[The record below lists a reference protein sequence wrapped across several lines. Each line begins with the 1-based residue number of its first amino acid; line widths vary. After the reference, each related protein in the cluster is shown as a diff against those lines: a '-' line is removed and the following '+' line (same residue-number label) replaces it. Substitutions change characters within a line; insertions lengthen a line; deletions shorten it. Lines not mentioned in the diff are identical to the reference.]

1 MDAGLEPRLGTAG
14 PFVDQLAEHDY
25 FDLDLFRQYLSD
37 CDRLIDRLAAEPRDG
52 APRDAALRE
61 LAATVLDI
69 FEYTLF
75 LLYCHADAG
84 DLFRILNHEAL
95 EAEECEG
102 ERWSTWVMDAIR
114 DTTRRLVFAL

>member
-1 MDAGLEPRLGTAG
+1 MDAGLDLRLGTAG
-14 PFVDQLAEHDY
+14 PFVDQTAEHDY

-37 CDRLIDRLAAEPRDG
+37 CDGLIDRLAAEPRDK
-52 APRDAALRE
+52 PRDPALRE

-84 DLFRILNHEAL
+84 DLFEIENHESL
-95 EAEECEG
+95 EAEDCED
-102 ERWSTWVMDAIR
+102 EKWSTWVLMAIR
-114 DTTRRLVFAL
+114 DTTHRLVMAL